1 MSLRLPTSRLPRTAL
16 LAAMA
21 LLPGGC
27 ISYRLD
33 LLPAAVPLPAPPA
46 PGQRVSVDL
55 LVRMLPGTDL
65 QSASG
70 DFPELL
76 PVDPDVE
83 LAGVLTRTGWFREVR
98 LREEPSRKGNGATE
112 QGAAGDGDAAKP
124 APADLELDVVLTTRA
139 NGVVMLASASLLF
152 IVPTWRTVDFEL
164 VAEARARDGR
174 WQRYRFA
181 DSARDVHWIPLLLVM
196 SWWPWGESYR
206 DVRVN
211 LYDHLLLELQRDGFL
226 ARPAG

>member
-1 MSLRLPTSRLPRTAL
+1 MSTHLPTARLPRTILLLSAL
-16 LAAMA
+16 A
-21 LLPGGC
+21 LSGGC

-33 LLPAAVPLPAPPA
+33 LLPAAGPLPAPPA
-46 PGQRVSVDL
+46 PDQRVSVDL

-76 PVDPDVE
+76 PVDPDAE
-83 LAGVLTRTGWFREVR
+83 LSGVLTRTGWFREVR
-98 LREEPSRKGNGATE
+98 LRADPSRRKGGDKE
-112 QGAAGDGDAAKP
+112 QDGDGAAAEA

-139 NGVVMLASASLLF
+139 NGMVMLASACLLF

-226 ARPAG
+226 ARPTG

>member
-1 MSLRLPTSRLPRTAL
+1 MNTRLPTARLPRTAL
-16 LAAMA
+16 LAALV
-21 LLPGGC
+21 LLGGC

-33 LLPAAVPLPAPPA
+33 RLPAADPLPSPPA
-46 PGQRVSVDL
+46 PDQRVSVDL

-76 PVDPDVE
+76 PVDPDAE
-83 LAGVLTRTGWFREVR
+83 LSGVLTRTGWFREVR
-98 LREEPSRKGNGATE
+98 LREDPSRSR
-112 QGAAGDGDAAKP
+112 DGDKESDGGEASRAAP
-124 APADLELDVVLTTRA
+124 APADLELDVVITTRA
-139 NGVVMLASASLLF
+139 NGVVMLASACLLF

>member
-1 MSLRLPTSRLPRTAL
+1 MSNHLRPSRLPRTAL
-16 LAAMA
+16 LVALA
-21 LLPGGC
+21 LLGGC

-33 LLPAAVPLPAPPA
+33 RLPAADPLPTPPA
-46 PGQRVSVDL
+46 PDQRVSVDL

-76 PVDPDVE
+76 PVDPDAE
-83 LAGVLTRTGWFREVR
+83 LSGVLTRTGWFREVR
-98 LREEPSRKGNGATE
+98 LREDLPRRKGGDEA
-112 QGAAGDGDAAKP
+112 QDGDGDAAEVAP

-139 NGVVMLASASLLF
+139 NGVVMLASACLLF

-211 LYDHLLLELQRDGFL
+211 LYDNLLLELQRDGFL
-226 ARPAG
+226 ARPTG

>member
-1 MSLRLPTSRLPRTAL
+1 MSDPK
-16 LAAMA
+16 
-21 LLPGGC
+21 
-27 ISYRLD
+27 
-33 LLPAAVPLPAPPA
+33 LPAPPA
-46 PGQRVSVDL
+46 PDERVSVDL

-76 PVDPDVE
+76 PVDPDTE
-83 LAGVLTRTGWFREVR
+83 LSGVLTRTGWFREVR
-98 LREEPSRKGNGATE
+98 LREAPSRKVAGG
-112 QGAAGDGDAAKP
+112 QGRDAAAEGDAARDGP

-139 NGVVMLASASLLF
+139 NGVVLLASACLLF
-152 IVPTWRTVDFEL
+152 IVPTWRTVEFEL

-174 WQRYRFA
+174 WQRYHYA
-181 DSARDVHWIPLLLVM
+181 DSARDMHWIPLLLVM